1 MIRLLPFCVSL
12 PRRVF
17 RPFRRLARPAGVAT
31 VAKIA
36 SVPVAAGLVCFMLPV
51 WGGAGPGVAPALP
64 GSGAPALPVLPAQST
79 FGSYGGSIYGGAV
92 DLRDI
97 LVPAPGVPIL
107 PPGDLLIMERVQVA
121 QSQPVSVPEPSA
133 VALMAVGLAGLAM
146 VRRAR
151 A

>member
-12 PRRVF
+12 PRRVS
-17 RPFRRLARPAGVAT
+17 RPFRRVARPAGVAT

-51 WGGAGPGVAPALP
+51 WGGGV
-64 GSGAPALPVLPAQST
+64 PVVPPPVAAVRPLPATST
-79 FGSYGGSIYGGAV
+79 FGPYGGSIYGGAV

-121 QSQPVSVPEPSA
+121 QSQPVSVPEPSS

-146 VRRAR
+146 VRRPR

>member
-1 MIRLLPFCVSL
+1 MIRLLPFCL
-12 PRRVF
+12 PVFRRVT
-17 RPFRRLARPAGVAT
+17 RPFRRAARPAGVAT
-31 VAKIA
+31 VAKVA

-51 WGGAGPGVAPALP
+51 WGGGVPVVPAPVAAVRPLP
-64 GSGAPALPVLPAQST
+64 STST
-79 FGSYGGSIYGGAV
+79 FGSHGGSIYGGAV

-121 QSQPVSVPEPSA
+121 QSQPVSVPEPSS
-133 VALMAVGLAGLAM
+133 VAIFAGALVLLAG
-146 VRRAR
+146 VRRR